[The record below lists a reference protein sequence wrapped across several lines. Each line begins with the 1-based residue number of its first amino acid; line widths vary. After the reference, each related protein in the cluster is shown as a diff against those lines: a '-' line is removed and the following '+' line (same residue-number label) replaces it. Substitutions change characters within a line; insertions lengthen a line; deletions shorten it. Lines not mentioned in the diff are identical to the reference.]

1 MECSVGLPAL
11 ARLLACSWPLPLSL
25 AFFLPPFLLFLL
37 LLLPH
42 LLLLL
47 VMPLYSTPRMSECRR
62 WERKRGNKWEGRQ
75 QTKTKQLRCKTNKNK
90 TSERVCAMQNNAVVE
105 CKRTTKENKGK
116 KEYRGLET
124 RLGRQGRR
132 PAGLRA
138 SFFKFFPPIR
148 GLWELRN
155 LYKSKT
161 PSIFKI
167 S

>member
-62 WERKRGNKWEGRQ
+62 RERKRERVKKQMGG
-75 QTKTKQLRCKTNKNK
+75 KTANKNK
-90 TSERVCAMQNNAVVE
+90 TIALQNKQKQKERASLHIAKQRSGRMQKDHQREQREKGIQRFGNAVE
-105 CKRTTKENKGK
+105 KAGK
-116 KEYRGLET
+116 T
-124 RLGRQGRR
+124 
-132 PAGLRA
+132 A
-138 SFFKFFPPIR
+138 SRIESVFFQIFSTNQR
-148 GLWELRN
+148 
-155 LYKSKT
+155 SVVVAQ
-161 PSIFKI
+161 SI
-167 S
+167 